1 MPRSYVFTQYGGP
14 EVQQFMEVARPVPAE
29 GQLLVAVRVAAV
41 NPADW
46 KRRRGAGQA
55 SPLSEPTGL
64 GREVAGVVEAVG
76 PGTEGF
82 AIGDDVLGVPP
93 VGGGFADYA
102 ILSVDQAAHKPASVS
117 FADASTLGVAAATA
131 FDGLNQLAVGAGD
144 TLLIIGVGGG
154 VGVAAAQ
161 MAIARGARVIGTA
174 SEAKR
179 SFVESLGVTHVTY
192 GDGCVDR
199 IRAVAPDG
207 VDALYDMVG
216 GDALREVAGLVKGG
230 SRLTSAADSPTA
242 VEVGGAA
249 QSRTRNSATLEACAQ
264 LVESGALKPF
274 VTEVFPLDKVGE
286 ALALVESGHATGK
299 VVIEVS

>member
-1 MPRSYVFTQYGGP
+1 MPRSYVFTEYGGP
-14 EVQQFMEVARPVPAE
+14 EVQQFIEVAKPVPAE

-46 KRRRGAGQA
+46 KRRRGGAA
-55 SPLSEPTGL
+55 SAPLTEPAGL

-82 AIGDDVLGVPP
+82 AVGDEVLGVPP
-93 VGGGFADYA
+93 VGGGIADYA
-102 ILSVDQAAHKPASVS
+102 VLSVDQVAHKPASVS

-131 FDGLNQLAVGAGD
+131 YDGLNQLNVTAGE
-144 TLLIIGVGGG
+144 TLLITGVGGG

-161 MAIARGARVIGTA
+161 IALGRGVRVIGTA
-174 SEAKR
+174 SESKR
-179 SFVESLGVTHVTY
+179 AFVESIGVTHVTY
-192 GDGCVDR
+192 GDGLLDR
-199 IRAVAPDG
+199 IRALAPDG

-216 GDALREVAGLVKGG
+216 GDTLREAAVLVKGG
-230 SRLTSAADSPTA
+230 ARIVSAADSPTA
-242 VEVGGAA
+242 SAVGGAA
-249 QSRTRNSATLEACAQ
+249 LLRTRNSETLAACAQ
-264 LVESGALKPF
+264 LVAEDTLKPF
-274 VTEVFPLDKVGE
+274 VTEVFPFEKAPD